1 MSSDTYDTV
10 AWLLK
15 NVQGNNGRVGVLG
28 VSYPGFLATM
38 AGVILIPQSKPSRPR
53 LP

>member
-1 MSSDTYDTV
+1 MQRPPRAPSDTAGVDESTDTYDTV

-15 NVQGNNGRVGVLG
+15 NVAAHNGRVGVLG

-38 AGVILIPQSKPSRPR
+38 AG
-53 LP
+53 